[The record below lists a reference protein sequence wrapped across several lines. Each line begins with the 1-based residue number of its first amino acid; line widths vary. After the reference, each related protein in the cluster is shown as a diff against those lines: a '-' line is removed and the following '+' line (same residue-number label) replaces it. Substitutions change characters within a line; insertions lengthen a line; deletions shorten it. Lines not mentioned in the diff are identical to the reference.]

1 MSVFEKSEKR
11 GASKADLHLGIDIGS
26 KTVKIVVQNDGGE
39 ILYSSYD
46 RHLSD
51 VRRTLEYVLGHAM
64 LRYPSELMTV
74 GVTGSAG
81 MRFSELTGVP
91 FTQEVVACR
100 IALARLV
107 PDADVAIEI
116 GGEDSKI
123 LYLTDG
129 EEMRM
134 NSTCAG
140 GTGGFIDTIAGMLDV
155 NAEKLNHYA
164 HGCRSVR
171 PIASRCAVFAQM
183 DVRPLL
189 NEGVSKED
197 IAGSAFDAVAK
208 QCITGLACGR
218 PISGKVAMLG
228 GPLHFLSALRARFIE
243 RLDLSE
249 KDVLLPSEGHLF
261 VAQGAAFD
269 GERGE
274 PRAIASLIDDL
285 ARQPWEERGELERLQ
300 TLFSCEEEYAAF
312 KNRHASCA
320 APRLSISRYE
330 GRAYLG
336 VDSGSEAIKYVLVS
350 EDGQVLSTYYKRSA
364 GDLSEAAR
372 EMLVHLYKSIPR
384 DHKKRPLVTIAHATV
399 TGYGE
404 HYLKQAFSFDSGEVE
419 TVAHIR
425 AARELV
431 PDADF
436 IVDIGGQDI
445 KCIALSDG
453 SLKDIVLNEA
463 CSSGCGA
470 LLSGMAWSMNVK
482 LDAFVD
488 SALFA
493 ENPVDLG
500 TRCTVFMTSRVR
512 HAQKEGVSVGDISAG
527 LAYSVV
533 KNALFKVA
541 RVHDASALGKSIVVQ
556 GGTFANDAVLR
567 AFEITCEAEVHRPK
581 EAPYMG
587 AYGAALIA
595 RSRAGEGSASSLI
608 PRKRVEKLR
617 LLQEARL
624 CGRCAN
630 ACKLQVTRFFD
641 DENVREFAIGN
652 RCDRWAGSP
661 AKAEGSENM
670 VGFRNSLLLA
680 RPRLKNPKRGKVG
693 MLRVLDAYETYPF
706 WHAFFTAL
714 GFDLV
719 LSRAGQDSRAAS
731 TIPSESVCLPA
742 KLAHSH
748 FFDLLN
754 RGVDVVF
761 APCLQGIERPR
772 SACPVVAGYPL
783 VLQANV
789 PQVHDGEMRVLSP
802 VLPSLFADNALHPE
816 LAALLV
822 ESLRSEYPDID
833 EAEVGRALDEGLF
846 AYREF
851 KGRLAQEGRRVFESA
866 CRGGNPVAVLACHP
880 YHLDPDVHHG
890 IPELLVDFGYTVLTA
905 DAVSWWDGELSREDG
920 RVSEVSG
927 AANGYRTLR
936 QKQAARNEEA
946 NPWERADEV
955 LRAACFAAEKENVD
969 FVGIY
974 SFGCGIDPVMMDKAS
989 DLLKSSK
996 GRYSLLKVDE
1006 MEDLAAAKIR
1016 LRSMMALREGVLKRE
1031 GYEADQ

>member
-1 MSVFEKSEKR
+1 MSVFEKPGKGE
-11 GASKADLHLGIDIGS
+11 ASKTGLHLGIDIGS
-26 KTVKIVVQNDGGE
+26 KTVKIVVQNDDGE

-51 VRRTLEYVLGHAM
+51 VRRTLEYVLGNAM
-64 LRYPSELMTV
+64 VRYPSESMSV

-81 MRFSELTGVP
+81 IRFSELTGIP

-100 IALARLV
+100 TALARLM

-164 HGCRSVR
+164 HGCRSLR

-183 DVRPLL
+183 DVRPLF

-197 IAGSAFDAVAK
+197 IAGSVFDAVAK

-243 RLDLSE
+243 RLGLSE
-249 KDVLLPSEGHLF
+249 EDVLLPSEGHLF

-269 GERGE
+269 GEKRK
-274 PRAIASLIDDL
+274 PRTIASLISDL
-285 ARQPWEERGELERLQ
+285 AKQPWEERGELERLQ
-300 TLFSCEEEYAAF
+300 ALFECEEDYAVF
-312 KNRHASCA
+312 KARHALCA
-320 APRLSISRYE
+320 VPRSSVSRYE

-336 VDSGSEAIKYVLVS
+336 VDSGSEAIKYVLLS
-350 EDGQVLSTYYKRSA
+350 EGGQVLSTYYKRSA

-372 EMLVHLYKSIPR
+372 EMLVHLYRSIPR
-384 DHKKRPLVTIAHATV
+384 DHRKRPLITIAHATV

-404 HYLKQAFSFDSGEVE
+404 HYLKKAFSFDSGEVE

-453 SLKDIVLNEA
+453 VLKDIVLNEA

-482 LDAFVD
+482 LDSFIK

-493 ENPVDLG
+493 KNPVDLG

-541 RVHDASALGKSIVVQ
+541 RMHDASALGKSIVVQ
-556 GGTFANDAVLR
+556 GGSFANDAVLR
-567 AFEITCEAEVHRPK
+567 AFELTCGVEVRRPK

-595 RSRAGEGSASSLI
+595 RSRARADSASSLLS
-608 PRKRVEKLR
+608 RKRVEDLR
-617 LLQEARL
+617 LLQETRL

-641 DENVREFAIGN
+641 GGDVREFAIGN
-652 RCDRWAGSP
+652 RCDRWSGSP
-661 AKAEGSENM
+661 IKAGGCENL
-670 VGFRNSLLLA
+670 VDFRNTLLFA
-680 RPRLKNPKRGKVG
+680 RPRLKNPKRGKMG
-693 MLRVLDAYETYPF
+693 MLRVLDTYETYPF
-706 WHAFFTAL
+706 WQAFFTTL

-719 LSRAGQDSRAAS
+719 LSRAGKDSRAAS

-783 VLQANV
+783 VLRANI
-789 PQVHDGEMRVLSP
+789 PQVHDGEVRVLSP
-802 VLPSLFADNALHPE
+802 ILPSLFADNALHPE
-816 LAALLV
+816 LADLLV
-822 ESLRSEYPDID
+822 ESLQLEYPDI
-833 EAEVGRALDEGLF
+833 EAAEVGHALDEGFL
-846 AYREF
+846 AYGEF
-851 KGRLAQEGRRVFESA
+851 KERLAQEGRRVFESA
-866 CRGGNPVAVLACHP
+866 CRKESPVAVLACHP
-880 YHLDPDVHHG
+880 YHLDSDVHHG
-890 IPELLVDFGYTVLTA
+890 IPELLTTFGYTVLTT
-905 DAVSWWDGELSREDG
+905 DAVSWWSGES
-920 RVSEVSG
+920 SC
-927 AANGYRTLR
+927 
-936 QKQAARNEEA
+936 EEA
-946 NPWERADEV
+946 TISEPTSCCLDLGQDQVLRIEDANLWERADEV
-955 LRAACFAAEKENVD
+955 LHAARFAAEKENVD

-974 SFGCGIDPVMMDKAS
+974 SFGCGIDPVVTDRAS

-1031 GYEADQ
+1031 RHEADQ